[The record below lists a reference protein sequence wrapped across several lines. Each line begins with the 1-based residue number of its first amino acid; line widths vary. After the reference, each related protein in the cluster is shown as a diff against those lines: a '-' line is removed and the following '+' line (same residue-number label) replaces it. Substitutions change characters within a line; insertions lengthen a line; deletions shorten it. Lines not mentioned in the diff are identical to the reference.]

1 MGVFAKGAFHFH
13 SHASASLDD
22 AWLASDIAL
31 VGEAVD
37 DRGEASIAAISAN
50 AGQVLT
56 LRFDVQAQRFYVNGV
71 ETRFVDFQAKLARD
85 AVILIDGT
93 TLGFGEILQIVR
105 FAKSNNCRELR
116 FLYAEPKSYSGS
128 VPPEGHAQAIDH
140 QLTTNCSFSTIQ
152 GFAQEY
158 SSSRLCSHV
167 FMLGFEPSRLLSAI
181 EQRQFSDDTKRLF
194 AIVGVPAFQAG
205 WEAFSIRPHLDAL
218 ADVSIDENQIY
229 YCQANSVR
237 EAYLTL
243 WSLYRELGDENG
255 CFYVSPLGTKPHSIA
270 AALFLVETK
279 GAEACTSLYYDHPER
294 VKRRSK
300 DVGQWHFVKVA
311 LATPAVAA

>member
-1 MGVFAKGAFHFH
+1 MGVFTKGSFKFF
-13 SHASASLDD
+13 SSTSPTLDPS
-22 AWLASDIAL
+22 WLACDIAL
-31 VGEAVD
+31 VGEPVD
-37 DRGEASIAAISAN
+37 DRGEASIAAVAGS
-50 AGQVLT
+50 AGQMLT
-56 LRFDVQAQRFYVNGV
+56 LRFDITSQAFLVNGV
-71 ETRFVDFQAKLARD
+71 ETRFQQFEAKLDPGAN
-85 AVILIDGT
+85 ILLDCT
-93 TLGFGEILQIVR
+93 TLGFDEILQAVR
-105 FAKSNNCRELR
+105 YARKRGCQQLR
-116 FLYAEPKSYSGS
+116 FLYAEPKSYSGN
-128 VPPEGHAQAIDH
+128 VPLQGHAQAIDH
-140 QLTTNCSFSTIQ
+140 QLTTNCSFSTVL

-158 SSSRLCSHV
+158 SINRLCSHV

-181 EQRQFSDDTKRLF
+181 EQRQFTDDTKRLF

-218 ADVSIDENQIY
+218 AEIAIDENQIY

-243 WSLYRELGDENG
+243 WSLYGELGDDNA
-255 CFYVSPLGTKPHSIA
+255 CFYVSPLGTKPHSVA

-300 DVGQWHFVKVA
+300 DVGQWHMVTVK
-311 LATPAVAA
+311 LA

>member
-1 MGVFAKGAFHFH
+1 MGVFTNGAFKFF
-13 SHASASLDD
+13 SSTAPELDD
-22 AWLASDIAL
+22 AWLACDMAL

-37 DRGEASIAAISAN
+37 DRGEASIQAISQSAREM
-50 AGQVLT
+50 LT
-56 LRFDVQAQRFYVNGV
+56 LRFDVLNQAFYLNGV
-71 ETRFVDFQAKLARD
+71 ETRFSDFRAKLHKE

-93 TLGFGEILQIVR
+93 TLGFGEILQSVR
-105 FAKSNNCRELR
+105 FAKSNGCRELR

-128 VPPEGHAQAIDH
+128 VPLEGHAQAIDH
-140 QLTTNCSFSTIQ
+140 RLTTNCSFSTVQ

-181 EQRQFSDDTKRLF
+181 EQRQFSNDTRRLF

-218 ADVSIDENQIY
+218 ADIAIGENQIY

-237 EAYLTL
+237 EAYITL

-255 CFYVSPLGTKPHSIA
+255 CFYVSPLGTKPHSVA

-279 GAEACTSLYYDHPER
+279 GADACTSLYYDHPER
-294 VKRRSK
+294 VKHRSK
-300 DVGQWHFVKVA
+300 DVGQWHCVRVT
-311 LATPAVAA
+311 LI

>member
-1 MGVFAKGAFHFH
+1 MGVFKNSAFKFF
-13 SHASASLDD
+13 SKTSPTLDLS
-22 AWLASDIAL
+22 WLTCDLAL

-37 DRGEASIAAISAN
+37 DRGEASIAAITGR
-50 AGQVLT
+50 AGQVLQ
-56 LRFDVQAQRFYVNGV
+56 LRFDVTNQSFHVNGV
-71 ETRFVDFQAKLARD
+71 ETRFADFQAKLAPE

-93 TLGFGEILQIVR
+93 TMGFGEILQAVR
-105 FAKSNNCRELR
+105 FARANGCRELR

-128 VPPEGHAQAIDH
+128 VPLQGHAQAIDH
-140 QLTTNCSFSTIQ
+140 QLTTNCSFSTVQ

-158 SSSRLCSHV
+158 SSTRLCSHV

-194 AIVGVPAFQAG
+194 AVVGVPAFQAG

-218 ADVSIDENQIY
+218 GDIAIDENQIY

-237 EAYLTL
+237 EAYITL

-255 CFYVSPLGTKPHSIA
+255 CFYVSPLGTKPHSVA

-300 DVGQWHFVKVA
+300 DVGQWHLVRVQ
-311 LATPAVAA
+311 LA

>member
-1 MGVFAKGAFHFH
+1 MGVFTNGAFKFF
-13 SHASASLDD
+13 SSASFALDSS
-22 AWLASDIAL
+22 WLSCDIAL

-37 DRGEASIAAISAN
+37 DRGEASIAAISGGAS
-50 AGQVLT
+50 QVLK
-56 LRFDVQAQRFYVNGV
+56 LRFDVDSQSFYVNGV
-71 ETRFVDFQAKLARD
+71 ATRFADFQAKLAPR

-93 TLGFGEILQIVR
+93 TMGFGEILQAVR
-105 FAKSNNCRELR
+105 FARANGCHELR
-116 FLYAEPKSYSGS
+116 FLYAEPKSYSAS
-128 VPPEGHAQAIDH
+128 VPLQGHAQAIDH
-140 QLTTNCSFSTIQ
+140 QLTTNCSFSTVQ

-158 SSSRLCSHV
+158 SSSRLCSHI

-181 EQRQFSDDTKRLF
+181 EQRQFTDDTKRLF
-194 AIVGVPAFQAG
+194 AVVGVPAFQAG

-218 ADVSIDENQIY
+218 ADISIDENQIY

-237 EAYLTL
+237 EGYMTL

-255 CFYVSPLGTKPHSIA
+255 CFYVSPLGTKPHSVA

-300 DVGQWHFVKVA
+300 EVGQWHLVKVQ
-311 LATPAVAA
+311 LT